1 MYNYSWGEMREK
13 KKKKGIE
20 NVSKLIITMNSHVIY
35 IFVDAVI
42 AWPSFITQIPK
53 KLFHDIIIKIKFYF

>member
-1 MYNYSWGEMREK
+1 MREKK

-42 AWPSFITQIPK
+42 A
-53 KLFHDIIIKIKFYF
+53 